1 MPVRASWGVRGDVRQ
16 VLRVGWYRFRTTFG
30 RRWGGYLSVVL
41 LVGLIGGIAMA
52 SIAAGRRTQSSYPS
66 FLASTNPSDMSV
78 SVYNTATGAPGPSL
92 TVKIARL
99 AGVKRVVS
107 IYGPDVLPLG
117 ANGAP
122 HTDEAVQVAMG
133 GSLDGMFL
141 DQDRVTV
148 VQGRMAD
155 PDRVGEVVMTA
166 TAAQVLRVHVGQ
178 VVPLGLY
185 TGAQTSQPGFGTPRV
200 APRLLVRARLVG
212 IVVSNTQVVQDDVD
226 RTYGIVM
233 LTPAFIRKAIA
244 VSPAST
250 TPVLYG
256 LQLDHGGRDV
266 PRVEQEI
273 IGIIPPGF
281 TYEFHVT
288 SRVVAEVELAVKPES
303 VALGAF
309 GAIAALV
316 CLVVGVQAIS
326 RQLRSEHEDRRVMR
340 ALGAGPAATAGEGLI
355 GVLAAVVL
363 GSLLAVAVAVGL
375 SPFTLLGPVRA
386 VYSHTGFAFD
396 RTVLGAGLAVLL
408 GGLGAA
414 AVALAY
420 RGAPHRVDRTRQVV
434 TRRSTITRGA
444 EMAGMPVAC
453 VVGVRFA
460 FEPGRGRTTVPV
472 RSVLVGTA
480 LAVATVAATL
490 TFASSLGTLV
500 SRPPLYGW
508 NWSFALNPSND
519 VPPKTLSMLDH
530 DPGVAAWAGVDYT
543 NAEIDNQTV
552 PILLASPGAR
562 VSPPVLSGHGLD
574 ANDEIVLGAAT
585 LAVLHKHIGDTVSA
599 SLGTR
604 KDAPDYIPPTRL
616 KIVGTATFPAV
627 GYASFVA
634 DHTSMGT
641 GALVSTGIYPAAY
654 LRAVHSP
661 DPNLNG
667 PNLVFVRLRAGVGA
681 AAGRADMQRIANAA
695 NKEFASDPHAAG
707 NYVVVLGVQRPAQ
720 IVNYRSIGSTPILLA
735 AGLAAGAII
744 ALALTL
750 AASVR
755 QRRRDLALLKALG
768 FTRRQLAAA
777 VAWQATVAAAVGIV
791 VGIPLGIA
799 IGRQLWT
806 LFARNI
812 NSVPDPT
819 VPVLWV
825 LLVAVGALVFANLVA
840 ALPGH
845 DAART
850 PTALVLRTE

>member
-1 MPVRASWGVRGDVRQ
+1 MRQ
-16 VLRVGWYRFRTTFG
+16 VLRVGWYRFRTTSG

-66 FLASTNPSDMSV
+66 FLASTNPSDMSA

-92 TVKIARL
+92 TAKIARL
-99 AGVKRVVS
+99 AGVKQVVS

-185 TGAQTSQPGFGTPRV
+185 TGAQMSQPGFGTPRV
-200 APRLLVRARLVG
+200 APRLLVRVRLVG

-244 VSPAST
+244 VSPASA

-363 GSLLAVAVAVGL
+363 GSLLAVAMAVGL

-420 RGAPHRVDRTRQVV
+420 RGAPHRVDRNRQVV

-519 VPPKTLSMLDH
+519 VPPRTLSMLDH
-530 DPGVAAWAGVDYT
+530 DPDVAAWAGVRLHQRRDRQSDGPHP
-543 NAEIDNQTV
+543 AGKPRRQG
-552 PILLASPGAR
+552 LATGPFR
-562 VSPPVLSGHGLD
+562 THGLD

-585 LAVLHKHIGDTVSA
+585 LAVLHKHIGDTISA

-641 GALVSTGIYPAAY
+641 GTLVSTGIYPAAY

-695 NKEFASDPHAAG
+695 NKEFASDPHPGKVGSGAG
-707 NYVVVLGVQRPAQ
+707 GCAVHLINRP
-720 IVNYRSIGSTPILLA
+720 NC
-735 AGLAAGAII
+735 
-744 ALALTL
+744 
-750 AASVR
+750 
-755 QRRRDLALLKALG
+755 DLH
-768 FTRRQLAAA
+768 
-777 VAWQATVAAAVGIV
+777 
-791 VGIPLGIA
+791 PD
-799 IGRQLWT
+799 GRW
-806 LFARNI
+806 R
-812 NSVPDPT
+812 
-819 VPVLWV
+819 
-825 LLVAVGALVFANLVA
+825 
-840 ALPGH
+840 
-845 DAART
+845 
-850 PTALVLRTE
+850 